1 MIMNNLPVANLR
13 DSKVSIKAHSEK
25 YNLNL
30 FTPIE
35 QNKFMVV
42 MPDDTMTGEIECR
55 DKVIIDTTPVRYLE
69 DGIFAFFLDGIFMIK
84 RLQFIRNNVWVL
96 PFNQFYQSFEIASD
110 SLIELMIIGRVI
122 YSQEIRSH

>member
-1 MIMNNLPVANLR
+1 MNNLSMSALRNINAPV
-13 DSKVSIKAHSEK
+13 SKYNKEF
-25 YNLNL
+25 NLNL
-30 FTPIE
+30 FTPVE

-55 DKVIIDTTPVRYLE
+55 DKVIIDTTPMRYLE

-84 RLQFIRNNVWVL
+84 RLQFIRNNIWIL
-96 PFNQFYQSFEIASD
+96 PSNRFYQSFEITSND
-110 SLIELMIIGRVI
+110 RVEIMIIGRVI

>member
-1 MIMNNLPVANLR
+1 MNNLPVANIQNLTTPNQR
-13 DSKVSIKAHSEK
+13 TRGT

-30 FTPIE
+30 FTPVE
-35 QNKFMVV
+35 QNRFMVV

-55 DKVIIDTTPVRYLE
+55 DKVIIDTTPIRYFE

-96 PFNQFYQSFEIASD
+96 PSNQFYQSFEIASD

>member
-1 MIMNNLPVANLR
+1 MNNLSMPALCNINAPI
-13 DSKVSIKAHSEK
+13 SKYNKEF
-25 YNLNL
+25 NLNL

-42 MPDDTMTGEIECR
+42 MPDDTITGEIECR

>member
-1 MIMNNLPVANLR
+1 MNNLSVATLCNFNVPV
-13 DSKVSIKAHSEK
+13 SKFGKT
-25 YNLNL
+25 YDLNL

-35 QNKFMVV
+35 KNKFMVV

-122 YSQEIRSH
+122 YSQKIRSH

>member
-1 MIMNNLPVANLR
+1 MTMNNLPVANTTPIQRTRRTYDLT
-13 DSKVSIKAHSEK
+13 
-25 YNLNL
+25 L

-55 DKVIIDTTPVRYLE
+55 DKVIIDTTPIRYFE

-84 RLQFIRNNVWVL
+84 RLQFIRNNFWVL
-96 PFNQFYQSFEIASD
+96 PSNQFYQSFEIASD

>member
-1 MIMNNLPVANLR
+1 MNNLPTATLLSS
-13 DSKVSIKAHSEK
+13 DVSIKAHGK
-25 YNLNL
+25 TYNLNL

-55 DKVIIDTTPVRYLE
+55 DKVIIDTTPARYLE
-69 DGIFAFFLDGIFMIK
+69 DGIFAFFWAGIFMIK
-84 RLQFIRNNVWVL
+84 RLQFVKGNILVIPTSR
-96 PFNQFYQSFEIASD
+96 FYETWEIPSNERLD
-110 SLIELMIIGRVI
+110 LMIIGRVI

>member
-1 MIMNNLPVANLR
+1 MNNLPVANTTPIQRTRGTYDL
-13 DSKVSIKAHSEK
+13 S
-25 YNLNL
+25 L

-69 DGIFAFFLDGIFMIK
+69 DGIFAFFWAGIFMIK
-84 RLQFIRNNVWVL
+84 RLQLVKDNVRVIPTSRFYETWEIPNN
-96 PFNQFYQSFEIASD
+96 D
-110 SLIELMIIGRVI
+110 LIELMIIGRVI

>member
-1 MIMNNLPVANLR
+1 MTNL
-13 DSKVSIKAHSEK
+13 SITNFHSPSNSVNK
-25 YNLNL
+25 NCKSYNLNL

-55 DKVIIDTTPVRYLE
+55 DKVIIDTTPIRYFE

-96 PFNQFYQSFEIASD
+96 PSNQFYQSFEIASD

>member
-1 MIMNNLPVANLR
+1 MNNLPVANIQNLTTPNQR
-13 DSKVSIKAHSEK
+13 TRGT

-30 FTPIE
+30 FTPVE
-35 QNKFMVV
+35 QNRFMMV
-42 MPDDTMTGEIECR
+42 MPDDTMTGEIECH

>member
-1 MIMNNLPVANLR
+1 MTNLSITNFHSPSNSVNKN
-13 DSKVSIKAHSEK
+13 SKS

-35 QNKFMVV
+35 QNRFMVV
-42 MPDDTMTGEIECR
+42 IPDDTMTGEIEYR
-55 DKVIIDTTPVRYLE
+55 DKVIIDTTPIRYLE

-96 PFNQFYQSFEIASD
+96 PSNQFYQSFEIASD

>member
-1 MIMNNLPVANLR
+1 MNSLPIATLSNS
-13 DSKVSIKAHSEK
+13 DVSIKAHGK
-25 YNLNL
+25 TYNLNL

-96 PFNQFYQSFEIASD
+96 PSNKFYQSFEIS
-110 SLIELMIIGRVI
+110 SKELIDLMIIGRVI

>member
-1 MIMNNLPVANLR
+1 MSNLSVTTLR
-13 DSKVSIKAHSEK
+13 TPIDSVNKHGKS

-30 FTPIE
+30 FTPVE

-55 DKVIIDTTPVRYLE
+55 DKVIIDTTPMRYFE

-96 PFNQFYQSFEIASD
+96 PSNQLYQSFEIASND
-110 SLIELMIIGRVI
+110 LIELMIIGRVI

>member
-1 MIMNNLPVANLR
+1 MSNLTPVIHNQIMPIQR
-13 DSKVSIKAHSEK
+13 TRGTYD
-25 YNLNL
+25 LNL

-35 QNKFMVV
+35 QNRFMVV

-55 DKVIIDTTPVRYLE
+55 DKVIIDTTPMRYFE
-69 DGIFAFFLDGIFMIK
+69 YGIFAFFLDGIFMIK

-96 PFNQFYQSFEIASD
+96 PSNQFYQSFEIASD

>member
-1 MIMNNLPVANLR
+1 MNNLSMCAPHNFNAPV
-13 DSKVSIKAHSEK
+13 SKHGKA

-35 QNKFMVV
+35 QNKFMAI
-42 MPDDTMTGEIECR
+42 MPDDTMTGEIECC
-55 DKVIIDTTPVRYLE
+55 DKVIIDTTPIRYFE
-69 DGIFAFFLDGIFMIK
+69 DGTFAFFLDGTFMVK

-96 PFNQFYQSFEIASD
+96 PSNRFYQSFEIASD
-110 SLIELMIIGRVI
+110 SLSELMIIGRVI

>member
-1 MIMNNLPVANLR
+1 MNNLPVANIQNLTTPIQR
-13 DSKVSIKAHSEK
+13 TRRTYD
-25 YNLNL
+25 LNL

-55 DKVIIDTTPVRYLE
+55 DKVIIDTTPMRYFE

-96 PFNQFYQSFEIASD
+96 PSNQLYQSFEIASND
-110 SLIELMIIGRVI
+110 LIELMIIGRVI

>member
-1 MIMNNLPVANLR
+1 MNNLPVASLCNFNAPV
-13 DSKVSIKAHSEK
+13 SKFGKA

-55 DKVIIDTTPVRYLE
+55 DKVIIDTTPIRYFE

-96 PFNQFYQSFEIASD
+96 PSNQFYQSFEIASD

>member
-1 MIMNNLPVANLR
+1 MNNLPVATLR
-13 DSKVSIKAHSEK
+13 NSDVSVTTSRKT

-30 FTPIE
+30 FTPLE

-69 DGIFAFFLDGIFMIK
+69 DGVFAFFWGGIFMVK

-96 PFNQFYQSFEIASD
+96 PSNKFYQRFEIS
-110 SLIELMIIGRVI
+110 SKELIDLMIIGRVI

>member
-1 MIMNNLPVANLR
+1 MTNLPITNFHSPSNSVN
-13 DSKVSIKAHSEK
+13 KHSEA

-55 DKVIIDTTPVRYLE
+55 DKVIIDTTPMRYFE
-69 DGIFAFFLDGIFMIK
+69 DGIFAFFWAGIFMIK
-84 RLQFIRNNVWVL
+84 RLQFVKGNVRVI
-96 PFNQFYQSFEIASD
+96 PTSRFYETWEIPSNERLD
-110 SLIELMIIGRVI
+110 LMLIGRVI
-122 YSQEIRSH
+122 YSQKIRSH

>member
-1 MIMNNLPVANLR
+1 MNNLPVVSLYNFNVPV
-13 DSKVSIKAHSEK
+13 SKFGNT

-35 QNKFMVV
+35 QNRFMVV

-55 DKVIIDTTPVRYLE
+55 DKVIIDTTPMRYLE

-84 RLQFIRNNVWVL
+84 RLQFIRNNIWVL
-96 PFNQFYQSFEIASD
+96 PSNRFYQSFEIASD

>member
-1 MIMNNLPVANLR
+1 MNNLSMPTLCNINAPI
-13 DSKVSIKAHSEK
+13 SKYNKK
-25 YNLNL
+25 FNLNL

-35 QNKFMVV
+35 QNKFMVI

-69 DGIFAFFLDGIFMIK
+69 DGIFAFFWAGIFMIK
-84 RLQFIRNNVWVL
+84 RLQFVKDNVRVI
-96 PFNQFYQSFEIASD
+96 PTSRFYETWEIPSNERLD
-110 SLIELMIIGRVI
+110 LMIIGRVI

>member
-1 MIMNNLPVANLR
+1 MTSLPITNFHSPSNSVNR
-13 DSKVSIKAHSEK
+13 HSKA

-55 DKVIIDTTPVRYLE
+55 DKVIIDTTPIRYFE

-96 PFNQFYQSFEIASD
+96 PSNQFYQSFEIVSND
-110 SLIELMIIGRVI
+110 LIELMIIGRVI
-122 YSQEIRSH
+122 YSQETRSH

>member
-1 MIMNNLPVANLR
+1 MNNLSMCAPHNFNAPV
-13 DSKVSIKAHSEK
+13 SKHGKA

-55 DKVIIDTTPVRYLE
+55 DKVIIDTTPIRYFE

-84 RLQFIRNNVWVL
+84 RLQFVKDNIRVI
-96 PFNQFYQSFEIASD
+96 PTSRFYETWEIPSNERLD
-110 SLIELMIIGRVI
+110 LMIIGRVI

>member
-1 MIMNNLPVANLR
+1 MNNLRVAN
-13 DSKVSIKAHSEK
+13 IKKSTASAQRTRHT

-30 FTPIE
+30 FTPVE
-35 QNKFMVV
+35 QNRFMVV

-55 DKVIIDTTPVRYLE
+55 DKVIIDTTPIRYFE
-69 DGIFAFFLDGIFMIK
+69 DGIFAFFLDGIFMVK

-96 PFNQFYQSFEIASD
+96 PSNRFYQSFEIASND
-110 SLIELMIIGRVI
+110 FIELVIIGRVI

>member
-1 MIMNNLPVANLR
+1 MNNLSVATLCNFNTLISKHGKKYDMNLLTPV
-13 DSKVSIKAHSEK
+13 
-25 YNLNL
+25 
-30 FTPIE
+30 E

-55 DKVIIDTTPVRYLE
+55 DKVIIDTTPIRYFE

-84 RLQFIRNNVWVL
+84 RLQFVKDNIRVI
-96 PFNQFYQSFEIASD
+96 PTSRFYETWEIPSNERLD
-110 SLIELMIIGRVI
+110 LMIIGRVI

>member
-1 MIMNNLPVANLR
+1 MTMNNLRVAN
-13 DSKVSIKAHSEK
+13 IKNSTASAQRTRHT

-30 FTPIE
+30 FTPVE
-35 QNKFMVV
+35 QNRFMVV

-55 DKVIIDTTPVRYLE
+55 DKVIIDTTPIRYFE

-84 RLQFIRNNVWVL
+84 RLQFVKDNIRVI
-96 PFNQFYQSFEIASD
+96 PTSRFYETWEIPSNERLD
-110 SLIELMIIGRVI
+110 LMIIGRVI

>member
-1 MIMNNLPVANLR
+1 MTMNNLPVANTTPIQRTRGTYDL
-13 DSKVSIKAHSEK
+13 S
-25 YNLNL
+25 L

-69 DGIFAFFLDGIFMIK
+69 DGIFAFFWAGIFMIK
-84 RLQFIRNNVWVL
+84 RLQLVKDNVRVIPTSRFYETWEIPNN
-96 PFNQFYQSFEIASD
+96 D
-110 SLIELMIIGRVI
+110 LIELMIIGRVI